1 MSETRECPDCSG
13 RCLRSTVDQKFEYGQ
28 GAESVVLTAFVPVWT
43 CGICSF
49 AFTDGDAEAL
59 RTKAV
64 NEHLGKLENGG
75 SDDSHDGDCCSDCG
89 SPICY
94 GGCQS
99 ERIFLD
105 DDPMDGWDDDW
116 DEGHYRDPY
125 DDEDDDFEEPFKGD
139 DGCMNCGKR
148 TSDCICDDDDP
159 MMDVDWED
167 MCLDNIDFDAGD
179 RIKVRYNSLANGRN
193 GGKKRAI
200 LARANGHLMLNGC
213 WKRSNRNARKQWER
227 QAHRLEVKKE
237 SDSWLRHLSGAKYKS
252 LVEEEIQQVMQTNHE
267 HLLEMGEENCRLAYS
282 RARKEVIQR
291 MRANNESVHKYLKAA

>member
-1 MSETRECPDCSG
+1 MIETRECPDCSG
-13 RCLRSTVDQKFEYGQ
+13 TCLRSMVYQKFEYGQ
-28 GAESVVLTAFVPVWT
+28 DAESVVLTAFVPVWT

-49 AFTDGDAEAL
+49 AFTDGDTEAL

-75 SDDSHDGDCCSDCG
+75 SNDSHNGDCCSDCG

-94 GGCQS
+94 GAC
-99 ERIFLD
+99 RIECFSWD
-105 DDPMDGWDDDW
+105 DDPLDDW
-116 DEGHYRDPY
+116 DEGNYPDPY
-125 DDEDDDFEEPFKGD
+125 DDADDHFEEPYEGD
-139 DGCMNCGKR
+139 DGCMNCGYR
-148 TSDCICDDDDP
+148 TEDCTCGGDDP
-159 MMDVDWED
+159 MMDVDWGE
-167 MCLDNIDFDAGD
+167 MYFDNVDFDAGD

-213 WKRSNRNARKQWER
+213 WKRSNRNARKQWAR

-237 SDSWLRHLSGAKYKS
+237 SDSWLRHLSGAKYRL

-267 HLLEMGEENCRLAYS
+267 HLLELGEESCRLAYS
-282 RARKEVIQR
+282 RARKEVIQK
-291 MRANNESVHKYLKAA
+291 MRANKESVHKYLRAA